1 MQSPNH
7 AFATCN
13 TGFAIVE
20 DEKPAH
26 GSSAT
31 KEGLM
36 PSTDKAGPSE
46 SGKVIVNDQ
55 HPSPDLRLADS
66 IIGSP

>member
-7 AFATCN
+7 DFATCS

-20 DEKPAH
+20 DEKFAY

-36 PSTDKAGPSE
+36 LSTDKAGPSE

-55 HPSPDLRLADS
+55 HPCPDLRLADWV
-66 IIGSP
+66 IGSH